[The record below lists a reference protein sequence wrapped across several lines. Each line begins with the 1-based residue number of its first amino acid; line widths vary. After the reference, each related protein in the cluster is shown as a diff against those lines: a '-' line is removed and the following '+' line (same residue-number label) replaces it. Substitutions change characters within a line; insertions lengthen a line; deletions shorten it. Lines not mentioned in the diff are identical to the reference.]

1 MTKTRVKGK
10 TPQRQWAAVG
20 RHPRSHS
27 RSVGTDKAEG
37 ILATGD
43 VLMVSDNDGKVC
55 ITLSVV
61 IYGDANGDGK
71 INSQDLRRI
80 QRHILGVG
88 DLEGHPL
95 TAADVNRDGKV
106 NSQDLRQA
114 QRYILELTATL
125 QPTATPDDSTTTS

>member
-1 MTKTRVKGK
+1 MY
-10 TPQRQWAAVG
+10 
-20 RHPRSHS
+20 
-27 RSVGTDKAEG
+27 
-37 ILATGD
+37 
-43 VLMVSDNDGKVC
+43 DNDGKEC
-55 ITLSVV
+55 ITLAVV

-88 DLEGHPL
+88 IIDGHDL

-114 QRYILELTATL
+114 QRYILGLTTTL
-125 QPTATPDDSTTTS
+125 QPAPTTGETTS